1 MSNMKY
7 LMGRLLR
14 MNYWKLFET
23 VAVLHHKSGR
33 SRLWLLGDMVNCGL
47 RYGAG
52 YKDYALCAF
61 YDLTPAQ
68 RATYVTRGINNRI
81 VRLCNDPAWYHCVS
95 DKRTFNCVYGQF
107 VRRGW
112 LDVELCG
119 YDAFAEFMDGR
130 DTVISKPAAATC
142 GRGIEKLSKGDFG
155 SLKEMHD
162 HLKASGAGLIED
174 VILQHP
180 DLAKLYPDS
189 VNTYRIVTVNRGGTA
204 GVVYAY
210 IRIGNG
216 GRFVDNFN
224 SGGMT
229 APVNVET
236 GVIEYP
242 AVDKAGRCYEVHP
255 ATGCPIPGCRLPHW
269 HASVEMCLEA
279 AQVVP
284 GLGYVGWDVAVSPD
298 GPQLIEGNHFP
309 GHDILQMPPHVP
321 DRVGMLPRFRAFIP
335 EL

>member
-1 MSNMKY
+1 MINIKY

-14 MNYWKLFET
+14 MDYRSMLGTIDKLHDQT
-23 VAVLHHKSGR
+23 GR
-33 SRLWLLGDMVNCGL
+33 SRLWLLADMACCAV

-52 YKDYALCAF
+52 YQDYKLCAF
-61 YDLTPAQ
+61 HSLPPAQ

-81 VRLCNDPAWYHCVS
+81 VKLCNDPQWYHCLG
-95 DKRTFNCVYGQF
+95 DKREFNRIYGSF

-112 LDVELCG
+112 LDLEECT
-119 YDAFAEFMDGR
+119 YDAFARFMDGK
-130 DTVISKPAAATC
+130 DSVISKPASSTC
-142 GRGIEKLSKGDFG
+142 GKGIEKLCRADFG
-155 SLKEMHD
+155 SLEELYD
-162 HLKASGAGLIED
+162 HLKASGADLVED
-174 VILQHP
+174 VIVQHA
-180 DLAKLYPDS
+180 DVAKLYPNA
-189 VNTYRIVTVNRGGTA
+189 VNTYRIVTIARNGTA

-229 APVNVET
+229 APVELDSGIIRFAAFDKDGRTYET
-236 GVIEYP
+236 
-242 AVDKAGRCYEVHP
+242 HP
-255 ATGCPIPGCRLPHW
+255 ATGCPIAGYRLPYW
-269 HASVEMCLEA
+269 RESLELCLEA
-279 AQVVP
+279 ARLIP
-284 GLGYVGWDVAVSPD
+284 RLGYVGWDVAVSED

-321 DRVGMLPRFRAFIP
+321 DKVGMLPRFREFLP